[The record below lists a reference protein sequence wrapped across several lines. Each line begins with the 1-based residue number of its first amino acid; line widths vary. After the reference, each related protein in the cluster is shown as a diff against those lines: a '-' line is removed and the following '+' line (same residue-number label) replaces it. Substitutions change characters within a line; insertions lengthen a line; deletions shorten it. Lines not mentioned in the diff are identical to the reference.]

1 MASDTASPTAL
12 HIPPARANRPHCLN
26 LGCGGRF
33 HPAWVNV
40 DLRPQHPS
48 VHPHDVA
55 APLPFPDQS
64 FDAVYHAH
72 LLEHL
77 PRAGAAPFLRE
88 CFRVIKPGGVVRV
101 VVPDL
106 EKIAEL
112 YLRAL
117 DAAWDGDAEAHRQ
130 HAWAVL
136 EMYDQAVRDRPGGEM
151 LAYLAKAN
159 SDDFAWHRLGADGPT
174 IRQHLGRI
182 VPAPVPPS
190 LMQRCR
196 HVLRGGWRDRLLR
209 WLLGKDYDLLQQAR
223 FRHGGEIHHWMY
235 DRLALRDLLTAVGFD
250 RFRLVT
256 AGESGIPGW
265 ADDQLDTLPDGAPA
279 KPDSLYAEAVRP

>member
-1 MASDTASPTAL
+1 MASGADSPTVL
-12 HIPPARANRPHCLN
+12 NVPLARANRRHCLN

-33 HPAWVNV
+33 HPAWVNL

-48 VHPHDVA
+48 VRPHDVA
-55 APLPFPDQS
+55 APLPFPDAS

-77 PRAGAAPFLRE
+77 PRDGATPFLRE
-88 CFRVIKPGGVVRV
+88 CFRVLKAGGVVRV

-106 EKIAEL
+106 EQIAEL

-117 DAAWDGDAEAHRQ
+117 DAAWDGDAEARRQ
-130 HAWAVL
+130 HAWAML
-136 EMYDQAVRDRPGGEM
+136 EMYDQVVRDRPGGDM
-151 LAYLAKAN
+151 LAYLGSAMP
-159 SDDFAWHRLGADGPT
+159 DDVAWCRLGADGPV
-174 IRQHLGRI
+174 IRQHLGRA
-182 VPAPVPPS
+182 VPAALPPS
-190 LMQRCR
+190 LLQRCQ
-196 HVLRGGWRDRLLR
+196 RLLGGAWREWLIR
-209 WLLGKDYDLLQQAR
+209 WLLGNDYDLLQRAR

-235 DRLALRDLLTAVGFD
+235 DRLALRALLTAVGFE

-256 AGESGIPGW
+256 VGDSSIPGW
-265 ADDQLDTLPDGAPA
+265 ADDQLDTQPDGAPA